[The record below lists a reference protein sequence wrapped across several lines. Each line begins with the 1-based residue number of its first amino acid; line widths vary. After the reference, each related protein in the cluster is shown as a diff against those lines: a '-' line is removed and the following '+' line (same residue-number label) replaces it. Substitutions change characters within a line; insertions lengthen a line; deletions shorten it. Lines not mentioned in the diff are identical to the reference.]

1 MRKKEP
7 KPLGVAE
14 GFSFDNSDSV
24 ESQVIE
30 ETTEATT
37 VIKPSI
43 APSSIPAPDVPE
55 RTYSKYYTPKPKTG
69 TKGGVIGRGP
79 VEESERKVQFSVTCT
94 PDQKATYQKAAA
106 ADGRKLP
113 DFVNKAIQEYIEN
126 HNL

>member
-14 GFSFDNSDSV
+14 GFSFDNSDPAEPQVV
-24 ESQVIE
+24 EE
-30 ETTEATT
+30 KTEATT
-37 VIKPSI
+37 ILKPSN
-43 APSSIPAPDVPE
+43 APSSVSAPEVLE
-55 RTYSKYYTPKPKTG
+55 RTYSKYYTPKPKKG

-94 PDQKATYQKAAA
+94 PEQKATYQKAAT